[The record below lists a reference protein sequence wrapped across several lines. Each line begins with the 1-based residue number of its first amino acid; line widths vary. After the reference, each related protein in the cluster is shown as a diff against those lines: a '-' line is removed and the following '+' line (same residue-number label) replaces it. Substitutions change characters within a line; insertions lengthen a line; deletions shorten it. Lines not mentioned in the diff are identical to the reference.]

1 VETPKPEEAESIDV
15 AVSEVNP
22 STVAHEVNPSTV
34 AQGKEKKSFNPI
46 KGLENIQELPP
57 VEEKP
62 TEPVESVEEQSE
74 ERRAKS
80 TRA

>member
-1 VETPKPEEAESIDV
+1 M
-15 AVSEVNP
+15 SE
-22 STVAHEVNPSTV
+22 
-34 AQGKEKKSFNPI
+34 EKKSFNPI

-74 ERRAKS
+74 EKKMLYKKRWKHQNQKKQKV
-80 TRA
+80 